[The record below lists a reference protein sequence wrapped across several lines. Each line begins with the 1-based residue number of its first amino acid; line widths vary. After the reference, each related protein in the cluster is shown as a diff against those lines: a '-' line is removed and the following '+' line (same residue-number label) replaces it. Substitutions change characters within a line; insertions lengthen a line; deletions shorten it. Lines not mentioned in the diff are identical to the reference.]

1 MATLHLTQKRV
12 DSFKPRKLILDVRDT
27 ELKGF
32 GIRIMPSGTRRYFIH
47 SQHEGRRLWKTF
59 DDAGAVTVAQARQR
73 ARAMLAAYRNGCSAD
88 SGIGKDA
95 LFEAIAKEVLVHYQR
110 TRTFRD
116 VLERLSIPGVPW
128 RVLTRE
134 GRLPCQVPALFVH
147 GRRGGV
153 RPGRASFVS
162 CEIAGW
168 WR

>member
-12 DSFKPRKLILDVRDT
+12 DSFNPRKVILDVRDT

-32 GIRIMPSGTRRYFIH
+32 GIHIMPSGTRRYFIH

-73 ARAMLAAYRNGCSAD
+73 TRAMLAAYRNGCSAN

-110 TRTFRD
+110 LWKPDTLKVNRTYLHRQMLPYFAGRMISAITR
-116 VLERLSIPGVPW
+116 
-128 RVLTRE
+128 
-134 GRLPCQVPALFVH
+134 
-147 GRRGGV
+147 
-153 RPGRASFVS
+153 
-162 CEIAGW
+162 
-168 WR
+168 